1 MLSDQTFFFKMHN
14 RVMGPFPLARLQQMA
29 QSGKINHAH
38 EVSLDGSNWSK
49 AGEHPE
55 IFASPEPVAP
65 ATAPVQPAGAPG
77 QPAAAP
83 VQPVAAAPVAAAP
96 VAAAPA
102 AAAAAPVAPAAPVAQ
117 PAEPAKPPGQ
127 IDWYYATED
136 EPVGPVTKSEIV
148 EYIKTGDIVRSDR
161 VWNAQMEDWERVG
174 KRAEFKPAF
183 DQMNSAVPSVSGK
196 SSNILDLVRQVVA
209 AKQWLIALCVLLF
222 ASSISLL
229 GVFFASFSDGQSL
242 RIQQAIFSLVLAGI
256 FAGLIVL
263 VYQFMVKS
271 DEFVKTKVVDDLHE
285 AYVWLNRFWIT
296 LSTAL
301 LISVVFLVLV
311 ITGVLR

>member
-65 ATAPVQPAGAPG
+65 AAAPAQPAGVPV

-83 VQPVAAAPVAAAP
+83 VQPAA
-96 VAAAPA
+96 
-102 AAAAAPVAPAAPVAQ
+102 AAPVAQ

-161 VWNAQMEDWERVG
+161 VWNAQMDDWERAG

>member
-38 EVSLDGSNWSK
+38 EVSVDGSNWSK

-55 IFASPEPVAP
+55 IFTSPEPAAPEVAP
-65 ATAPVQPAGAPG
+65 A
-77 QPAAAP
+77 QPAAAA
-83 VQPVAAAPVAAAP
+83 PVASVSVTAPVAAAP
-96 VAAAPA
+96 VAQAAPVVPQPAAPA
-102 AAAAAPVAPAAPVAQ
+102 EPVR
-117 PAEPAKPPGQ
+117 PPGQ
-127 IDWYYATED
+127 VDWYYATDD

-161 VWNAQMEDWERVG
+161 VWNAQMEDWERAG
-174 KRAEFKPAF
+174 KRAEFKAAF
-183 DQMNSAVPSVSGK
+183 EQMNSAIPSVGGK

-209 AKQWLIALCVLLF
+209 AKQWLIALCILFF

-263 VYQFMVKS
+263 LYQFMVKS
-271 DEFVKTKVVDDLHE
+271 DAFVKTKVVDDLHE

-296 LSTAL
+296 LSAGL
-301 LISVVFLVLV
+301 LISIVFLVLV

>member
-1 MLSDQTFFFKMHN
+1 MLSEQTFFFKMHN

-38 EVSLDGSNWSK
+38 EVSVDGSNWSK

-55 IFASPEPVAP
+55 IFTSPEPAAPEVAP
-65 ATAPVQPAGAPG
+65 A
-77 QPAAAP
+77 QPAAAA
-83 VQPVAAAPVAAAP
+83 PVAAAPVAAAP
-96 VAAAPA
+96 VAAVAPA
-102 AAAAAPVAPAAPVAQ
+102 AQAAPVAQ
-117 PAEPAKPPGQ
+117 PSEPAEPVKPPGQ
-127 IDWYYATED
+127 IDWYYATDD

-161 VWNAQMEDWERVG
+161 VWNAQMDDWERAG
-174 KRAEFKPAF
+174 KRAEFKAAF
-183 DQMNSAVPSVSGK
+183 EQMNSAVPSVGGK

-209 AKQWLIALCVLLF
+209 AKQWLIGLCILFF

-229 GVFFASFSDGQSL
+229 GVFFASFSDGASL
-242 RIQQAIFSLVLAGI
+242 KIQQAIFSLVLAGI

-263 VYQFMVKS
+263 LYQFMVKS

-285 AYVWLNRFWIT
+285 AFVWLNRFWIT
-296 LSTAL
+296 LAVGL
-301 LISVVFLVLV
+301 LISIVFLVLV

>member
-38 EVSLDGSNWSK
+38 EVSVDGSNWSK

-55 IFASPEPVAP
+55 IFASPEPAAP
-65 ATAPVQPAGAPG
+65 EATPVQPVAPT
-77 QPAAAP
+77 QPAAA
-83 VQPVAAAPVAAAP
+83 PVAAAPVAAAP
-96 VAAAPA
+96 VAAVAPA
-102 AAAAAPVAPAAPVAQ
+102 AQAAPVAQ
-117 PAEPAKPPGQ
+117 PAEPAEPVKPPGQ
-127 IDWYYATED
+127 VDWYYATDD

-161 VWNAQMEDWERVG
+161 VWNAQMEDWQRAG
-174 KRAEFKPAF
+174 RRAEFKAAF
-183 DQMNSAVPSVSGK
+183 EQMNAAVPSASGK

-229 GVFFASFSDGQSL
+229 ALFFASFGNAQAL
-242 RIQQAIFSLVLAGI
+242 KIQQAIFSLVLAGV

-263 VYQFMVKS
+263 LYQFMVKS

-285 AYVWLNRFWIT
+285 AFVWLNRFWIT
-296 LSTAL
+296 LSVGL
-301 LISVVFLVLV
+301 LISIVFLVLG
-311 ITGVLR
+311 ITGILQ

>member
-65 ATAPVQPAGAPG
+65 AAAPA

-83 VQPVAAAPVAAAP
+83 AQPAAPAPVAAAP
-96 VAAAPA
+96 IAAAP
-102 AAAAAPVAPAAPVAQ
+102 AAAPVAPAAPVAQ
-117 PAEPAKPPGQ
+117 PAEPVKPPGQ
-127 IDWYYATED
+127 IDWYYATDD

-161 VWNAQMEDWERVG
+161 VWNAQMDDWERLG
-174 KRAEFKPAF
+174 KRAEFKAAF
-183 DQMNSAVPSVSGK
+183 EQMNSAVPSVSGK
-196 SSNILDLVRQVVA
+196 SSNILDLVRLVVA